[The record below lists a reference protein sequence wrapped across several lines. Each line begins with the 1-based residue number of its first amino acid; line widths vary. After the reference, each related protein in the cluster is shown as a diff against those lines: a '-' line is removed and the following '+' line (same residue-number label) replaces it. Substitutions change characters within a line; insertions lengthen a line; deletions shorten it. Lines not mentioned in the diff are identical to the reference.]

1 MMMPL
6 VMVNLF
12 DEKERNERTYFYVVS
27 HLLDILTIDA
37 TMVYLF
43 MSIGYMIC
51 VLILWV
57 SQDKKDVRT
66 WLFLNV
72 QMHWRL

>member
-1 MMMPL
+1 MHVKPLMMMPL
-6 VMVNLF
+6 VMVNPF
-12 DEKERNERTYFYVVS
+12 AEKERNERTYFYIVS
-27 HLLDILTIDA
+27 HLLDILTFDA

-43 MSIGYMIC
+43 MSVGYMIC

-66 WLFLNV
+66 
-72 QMHWRL
+72 